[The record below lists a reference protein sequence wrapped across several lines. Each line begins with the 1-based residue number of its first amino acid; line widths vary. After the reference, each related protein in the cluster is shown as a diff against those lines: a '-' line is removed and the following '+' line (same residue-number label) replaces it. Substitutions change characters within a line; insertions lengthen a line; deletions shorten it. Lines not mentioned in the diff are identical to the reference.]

1 MLSTRRPRLRT
12 GLRLRIAAGTARGL
26 AGGGGPPTS
35 IRSAVGPREDEV
47 GDLADADVRPSG
59 GDVVDR
65 TQREWT
71 RLRPDLDFA
80 SLGVIHRV
88 LRASR
93 LILEASDAFLADY
106 GLTRGELDV
115 LSALRRSE
123 EPLSPTSLAQ
133 TLLAPRSAITMRL
146 KALQARGLLSR
157 STNPTDG
164 RSALLVLTEA
174 GVALVDEV
182 VPAQLAFEDALL
194 AEAPAG
200 AIEGLAGRL
209 RALTSAWEQGR
220 GHPAGSRKEQRD
232 GALQP
237 DR

>member
-1 MLSTRRPRLRT
+1 M
-12 GLRLRIAAGTARGL
+12 
-26 AGGGGPPTS
+26 
-35 IRSAVGPREDEV
+35 DE
-47 GDLADADVRPSG
+47 DADGMPAG

-65 TQREWT
+65 MQREWA
-71 RLRPDLDFA
+71 RLRPDLSFT

-93 LILEASDAFLADY
+93 LILEASDAFLAGY

-115 LSALRRSE
+115 LSALRRSD

-146 KALQARGLLSR
+146 NALQARGLLSR
-157 STNPTDG
+157 SANPTDG
-164 RSALLVLTEA
+164 RSSLLVLTDA
-174 GVALVDEV
+174 GAALVDDV

-194 AEAPAG
+194 AEAPAR
-200 AIEGLAGRL
+200 AIEGLSDRL
-209 RALTSAWEQGR
+209 RSLTSVWEQGR
-220 GHPAGSRKEQRD
+220 SHHAGSSKDRRD

-237 DR
+237 DG